1 MTGLARRLWQDRTG
15 GSAAEFAMVVPLLL
29 LFIFGAIDVG
39 RFMWTMNEA
48 EKAAQMGARFAVAT
62 DVIPTAMASYSYAV
76 SGGIAQGDPIP
87 QSSFP
92 GVDCTSTACT
102 CKSGGSCPFGMTRNA
117 TAFTNLVTYMARIK
131 PDIAA
136 GNVTVS
142 YDYSGLG
149 YAGNPNGPDVSPLI
163 TVNLRNLTFQPITL
177 LVFGASFR
185 LPIIGATL
193 PMEDGIGTSLN

>member
-15 GSAAEFAMVVPLLL
+15 ASAAEFAMVVPLLL

-62 DVIPTAMASYSYAV
+62 DVIPTGMASYSYAV

-92 GVDCTSTACT
+92 GVNCTSTACT
-102 CKSGGSCPFGMTRNA
+102 CKSGGCTC
-117 TAFTNLVTYMARIK
+117 
-131 PDIAA
+131 
-136 GNVTVS
+136 
-142 YDYSGLG
+142 
-149 YAGNPNGPDVSPLI
+149 NPCTCKNC
-163 TVNLRNLTFQPITL
+163 NC
-177 LVFGASFR
+177 
-185 LPIIGATL
+185 
-193 PMEDGIGTSLN
+193 